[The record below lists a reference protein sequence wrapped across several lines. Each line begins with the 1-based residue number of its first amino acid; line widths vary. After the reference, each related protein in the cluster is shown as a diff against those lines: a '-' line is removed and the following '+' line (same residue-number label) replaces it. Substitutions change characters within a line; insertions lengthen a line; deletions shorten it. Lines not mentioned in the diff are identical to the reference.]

1 LRCAPRGEVTPAYT
15 KTIFPVTILPLDPR
29 ENASADALR
38 QFLEQCQALA
48 VQRAH
53 PQLVS
58 ISLEV
63 EALDPLAV
71 LESIFEA
78 GERHFYVERPAESL
92 AVAGAEAVLVFTSQ
106 GQERFEACQRFV
118 DETLANTVAIGDVAA
133 PFGGPHFFHAFSFFD
148 QVEAGEPFE
157 AASVFVPRW
166 QVACRDGRTVA
177 VANLVLDSDS
187 ALEPLVQR
195 VWRARQK
202 FASFDYAAPEFH
214 AHEPRAPLSISEVGG
229 GEIYRTAVE
238 QAVQRIAR
246 GDFQKIVLAR
256 AKDLVGAAPFHPLEV
271 LNGLRQRFGDC
282 YAFSVA
288 NGRGQSLIGA
298 SPERLV
304 QVRDG
309 VLATEALAGSARRGG
324 SASEDA
330 ALGGALLRS
339 EKDLAEHDY
348 VVKAIARRLGPLGL
362 ELEFAKRPGL
372 KRLANVQHLHTPVRA
387 RMREGVRLLDALRRL
402 HPTPAVGGTPREAAV
417 PCIRELEAFPRGL
430 YAGAIGWIDARGE
443 GEFFVGLRSALIN
456 GASARLY
463 AGAGIVAGSEPAR
476 EFAETELK
484 FRALFEAL
492 TD

>member
-1 LRCAPRGEVTPAYT
+1 M
-15 KTIFPVTILPLDPR
+15 TILPLDPR
-29 ENASADALR
+29 DNASPEALR
-38 QFLEQCQALA
+38 SFLEQCQTLA
-48 VQRAH
+48 AQRAH

-63 EALDPLAV
+63 DALDPLAV
-71 LESIFEA
+71 LESIFEP

-106 GQERFEACQRFV
+106 GLERFEACQQFV
-118 DETLANTVAIGDVAA
+118 DQTLANTVAIGAVSA
-133 PFGGPHFFHAFSFFD
+133 PFGGPHFFHAFSFHD
-148 QVEAGEPFE
+148 QVEVGEPFE
-157 AASVFVPRW
+157 AATVFVPRW
-166 QVACRDGRTVA
+166 QVASREGRTVA
-177 VANLVLDSDS
+177 VANLVLDADTV
-187 ALEPLVQR
+187 LEPLVQR

-202 FASFDYAAPEFH
+202 FASFDYATPDFR
-214 AHEPRAPLSISEVGG
+214 AHEPRVPLSVSEVGG
-229 GEIYRTAVE
+229 AAIYRTAVD
-238 QAVQRIAR
+238 QAVRRIAR
-246 GDFQKIVLAR
+246 GDFKKIVLAR
-256 AKDLVGAAPFHPLEV
+256 AKDLVGATPFHPLEV

-309 VLATEALAGSARRGG
+309 VLSTEALAGSARRGG

-348 VVKAIARRLGPLGL
+348 VVKAISRRLAPLGL
-362 ELEFAKRPGL
+362 ELEFAKRPAL

-387 RMREGVRLLDALRRL
+387 QMRAGVRLLDILHRL

-417 PCIRELEAFPRGL
+417 PCIRELESFPRGL
-430 YAGAIGWIDARGE
+430 YAGAIGWVDARGE
-443 GEFFVGLRSALIN
+443 GEFFVGLRAALID
-456 GASARLY
+456 GPTARLY
-463 AGAGIVAGSEPAR
+463 AGAGIVAGSEPER
-476 EFAETELK
+476 ELAETELK

-492 TD
+492 TN

>member
-1 LRCAPRGEVTPAYT
+1 M
-15 KTIFPVTILPLDPR
+15 TILPLDPR
-29 ENASADALR
+29 ENASPEALR
-38 QFLEQCQALA
+38 QFFVQCQALA
-48 VQRAH
+48 RTRDHA
-53 PQLVS
+53 QLVS

-63 EALDPLAV
+63 DALDPLAV
-71 LESIFEA
+71 LESIFEP

-92 AVAGAEAVLVFTSQ
+92 AIAGAEAVLVFTAQ
-106 GQERFEACQRFV
+106 GPERFAACQGFV
-118 DETLANTVAIGDVAA
+118 DETLANSLAVGDLRA
-133 PFGGPHFFHAFSFFD
+133 PFAGPHFFHAFSFLD
-148 QVEAGEPFE
+148 QVEPSEPFE

-166 QVACRDGRTVA
+166 QVACREGRTVA
-177 VANLVLDSDS
+177 VANLVLE
-187 ALEPLVQR
+187 ATTPLEPLVQR

-202 FASFDYAAPEFH
+202 FTSFDYAAPEFH
-214 AHEPRAPLSISEVGG
+214 AHAPRAPLRVSEVGG
-229 GEIYRTAVE
+229 AGSYQAAVA
-238 QAVQRIAR
+238 QAVARITR
-246 GDFQKIVLAR
+246 GDFKKIVLAR
-256 AKDLVGAAPFHPLEV
+256 AKDLTGSGAFHPLEV
-271 LNGLRQRFGDC
+271 LNGLRQRFNDC

-288 NGRGQSLIGA
+288 NGHGQSLIGA

-348 VVKAIARRLGPLGL
+348 VVQAIARRLGPLGL

-372 KRLANVQHLHTPVRA
+372 RRLANVQHLHTPVRA
-387 RMREGVRLLDALRRL
+387 RLRDGVRLLDVLSRL

-430 YAGAIGWIDARGE
+430 YAGALGWIDSRGE
-443 GEFFVGLRSALIN
+443 GEFFVGLRSALID
-456 GASARLY
+456 GPEARLY
-463 AGAGIVAGSEPAR
+463 AGAGIVAGSEPER

-484 FRALFEAL
+484 FRALAEAL
-492 TD
+492 MT